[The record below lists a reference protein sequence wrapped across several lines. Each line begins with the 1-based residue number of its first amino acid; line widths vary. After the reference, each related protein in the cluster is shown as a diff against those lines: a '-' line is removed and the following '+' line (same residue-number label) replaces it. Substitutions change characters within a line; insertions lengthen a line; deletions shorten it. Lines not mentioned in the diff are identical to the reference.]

1 MGWKRYS
8 VCGVVIAL
16 RRPKSQRDEREGR
29 VKPYRFR
36 VITTGISMSVTR
48 IWKSHS
54 GKKWRRGELAMKPI
68 IIDNSR
74 IGPRTFCR
82 VSEEAEYSPG
92 VNEAERTSSSKE
104 TAQSLRSVL
113 SARLKDQAAE
123 WLT

>member
-16 RRPKSQRDEREGR
+16 RHPKGQCDEREGR
-29 VKPYRFR
+29 VKPYRLR

-74 IGPRTFCR
+74 IGPRTLCR
-82 VSEEAEYSPG
+82 VSEEAEESFGAYE
-92 VNEAERTSSSKE
+92 NEHTSSSKE
-104 TAQSLRSVL
+104 PAQSL
-113 SARLKDQAAE
+113 
-123 WLT
+123 